1 MNAVSNTT
9 TTTTT
14 TDKAAAPRKIKDPL
28 WKRLYFA
35 FSLFVMALLVAHVT
49 WVNSGSAEWKL
60 AKDED
65 GIKVYTLKAP
75 GDATLKLRTVMEGD
89 YTLAQLV
96 SQHIGVGDTLQ
107 VCKEWIPGC
116 VDFKRIMNFN
126 PARGYDRDL
135 WRVEMPG
142 PFADR
147 ELLIS
152 TLFHQDKVTKA
163 VTLDVVGMPNSLPHT
178 PGVVRLER
186 IHNQWTYTPLP
197 NGKTEVVLI
206 QDVGFSDVGFVP
218 YPLLNLALVDDSHKF
233 FATTL
238 RSSLLEDKYVNA
250 KVDIVD
256 LEDIRPTRF
265 TQAAQHPAPS
275 P

>member
-1 MNAVSNTT
+1 MTEVSNT
-9 TTTTT
+9 
-14 TDKAAAPRKIKDPL
+14 AAPKKIKDPL

-35 FSLFVMALLVAHVT
+35 FSLLVMAVLVAHFT
-49 WVNSGSAEWKL
+49 WAASGSAQWKL

-65 GIKVYTLKAP
+65 GIKVYVMKAP
-75 GDATLKLRTVMEGD
+75 GDVMLKMRTVMEGD
-89 YTLAQLV
+89 YTLTQLV

-116 VDFKRIMNFN
+116 VDFKRIIDFD
-126 PARGYDRDL
+126 PARGYDRDI
-135 WRVEMPG
+135 WRVQVPG

-152 TLFHQDKVTKA
+152 TMFHQDKQTKA

-186 IHNQWTYTPLP
+186 IHNQWTYTPKA
-197 NGKTEVVLI
+197 NGKVEVVLI
-206 QDVGFSDVGFVP
+206 QDVGFSEVGFVP
-218 YPLLNLALVDDSHKF
+218 YPLLNLTLVDDSHKF

-238 RSSLLEDKYVNA
+238 RTSLLEDKYVNA
-250 KVDIVD
+250 KVDKVD
-256 LEDIRPTRF
+256 LVDIR
-265 TQAAQHPAPS
+265 
-275 P
+275 